1 MKNIILSLS
10 LIAFAYSDDHTIAVL
25 DFSGENI
32 HQDELVKLSAAFRTE
47 LLKMDTLLVL
57 DYDDMSES
65 LIKYGYNSPSCTS
78 IECAV
83 ITSMLLDQEWL
94 ISVHVSKVGDVFLME
109 GRLLESKTGR
119 VINAVNYDFE
129 LTIEGL
135 YTRGMHNLSDLI
147 MSKRIPLE
155 VHKRQNLIY
164 FKTKPP
170 AAMVLVG
177 KDTLNGTTPLAID
190 RVVVE
195 SRPITLFK
203 QDYQPFQV
211 KQLPNDDSD
220 IIYVE
225 LKLEIPQVGNVVF
238 NQPIPDD
245 ISIVSSDG
253 KNSLLINKGDK
264 IFKNLP
270 VGSYRLDSDLY
281 VIRNNKFRIQHRRTT
296 KLSPIFYTT
305 KEINDRKKY
314 YLSRRLLYLQIM
326 GGGVLYRSFITARSS
341 YLYNQ
346 YSSNIDQGNERHRK
360 IENLDKQKP
369 VFDVLSG
376 IMVFPI
382 IYYHAKYLEMERWLK
397 N

>member
-32 HQDELVKLSAAFRTE
+32 HQDELVKLSAVFRTE

-57 DYDDMSES
+57 DYDDMNES
-65 LIKYGYNSPSCTS
+65 LIKYGYKSPSCTS

-94 ISVHVSKVGDVFLME
+94 ISVHISKVGDVYLME
-109 GRLLESKTGR
+109 GRLLESETGR

-147 MSKRIPLE
+147 MSKRVPLE

-164 FKTKPP
+164 FKTNPP
-170 AAMVLVG
+170 GAMVRVG

-195 SRPITLFK
+195 SRPIILFK
-203 QDYQPFQV
+203 KDYEPFRI
-211 KQLPNDDSD
+211 KQLPSDESD

-225 LKLEIPQVGNVVF
+225 LKLEVPQVGNIVF

-245 ISIVSSDG
+245 IAIVSSDG
-253 KNSLLINKGDK
+253 KNSLLINEGDRT
-264 IFKNLP
+264 FKNLP
-270 VGSYRLDSDLY
+270 VGSYRLDSDTY

-305 KEINDRKKY
+305 KEINERKEY

-326 GGGVLYRSFITARSS
+326 GGGVLYRSLLTARSS

-346 YSSNIDQGNERHRK
+346 YSSNIDKGNERHRK

-376 IMVFPI
+376 TMIFPI

>member
-1 MKNIILSLS
+1 
-10 LIAFAYSDDHTIAVL
+10 
-25 DFSGENI
+25 
-32 HQDELVKLSAAFRTE
+32 
-47 LLKMDTLLVL
+47 
-57 DYDDMSES
+57 
-65 LIKYGYNSPSCTS
+65 
-78 IECAV
+78 
-83 ITSMLLDQEWL
+83 
-94 ISVHVSKVGDVFLME
+94 
-109 GRLLESKTGR
+109 
-119 VINAVNYDFE
+119 
-129 LTIEGL
+129 
-135 YTRGMHNLSDLI
+135 
-147 MSKRIPLE
+147 MSKRVPLE

-164 FKTKPP
+164 FKTNPP
-170 AAMVLVG
+170 GAMVRVG

-195 SRPITLFK
+195 SRPIILFK
-203 QDYQPFQV
+203 KDYEPFRI
-211 KQLPNDDSD
+211 KQLPSDESD

-225 LKLEIPQVGNVVF
+225 LKLEVPQVGNIVF

-245 ISIVSSDG
+245 IAIVSSDG
-253 KNSLLINKGDK
+253 KNSLLINEGDRT
-264 IFKNLP
+264 FKNLP
-270 VGSYRLDSDLY
+270 VGSYRLDSDTY

-305 KEINDRKKY
+305 KEINERKEY

-326 GGGVLYRSFITARSS
+326 GGGVLYRSLLTARSS

-376 IMVFPI
+376 TMIFPI